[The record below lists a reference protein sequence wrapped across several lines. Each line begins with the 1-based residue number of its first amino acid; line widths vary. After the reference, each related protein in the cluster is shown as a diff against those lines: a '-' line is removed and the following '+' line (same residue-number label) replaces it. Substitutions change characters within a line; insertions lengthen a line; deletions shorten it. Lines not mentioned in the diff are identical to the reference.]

1 MTVQHH
7 YHCQP
12 ENSPP
17 RRFQMFIGR
26 CVFYYPNCIVHFGH
40 IGTLWKK
47 SCLFGFTSGV
57 NVGHFF
63 FFDKALSSC
72 FLPVGNEVHAQEKWL
87 TASLPFV
94 LDVTSTVPPS
104 FAFIFSLQIY
114 VWAMLSVSFTAVPP
128 PPPRLLLLIFPRQ
141 SAPLIPF
148 LFSWLTHSHWR
159 SGSWRK
165 RWSRPLQQWTRSPL
179 TYEGRAVIHFISL
192 FLPHFSH
199 SSPTLSSAWVVLI
212 FFIPDNI
219 EILCHLDEAGHVLSS
234 ARSAFC

>member
-63 FFDKALSSC
+63 FLTKLCLRASCLS
-72 FLPVGNEVHAQEKWL
+72 EMR
-87 TASLPFV
+87 
-94 LDVTSTVPPS
+94 ST
-104 FAFIFSLQIY
+104 
-114 VWAMLSVSFTAVPP
+114 
-128 PPPRLLLLIFPRQ
+128 
-141 SAPLIPF
+141 
-148 LFSWLTHSHWR
+148 H
-159 SGSWRK
+159 RK
-165 RWSRPLQQWTRSPL
+165 N
-179 TYEGRAVIHFISL
+179 
-192 FLPHFSH
+192 
-199 SSPTLSSAWVVLI
+199 
-212 FFIPDNI
+212 D
-219 EILCHLDEAGHVLSS
+219 
-234 ARSAFC
+234 

>member
-1 MTVQHH
+1 MHL
-7 YHCQP
+7 
-12 ENSPP
+12 
-17 RRFQMFIGR
+17 
-26 CVFYYPNCIVHFGH
+26 GH

-165 RWSRPLQQWTRSPL
+165 RWSRPLQQRTRSPL

-219 EILCHLDEAGHVLSS
+219 EILCHLDEASHVLSS